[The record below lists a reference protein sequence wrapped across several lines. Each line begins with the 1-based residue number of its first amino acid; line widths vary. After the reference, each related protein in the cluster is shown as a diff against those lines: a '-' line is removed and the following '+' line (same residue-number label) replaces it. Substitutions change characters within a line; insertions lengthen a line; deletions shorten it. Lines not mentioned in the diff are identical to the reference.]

1 MAHPDESGIL
11 AVPCRAAPWRRHRD
25 ADLKSVYVTTLP
37 ATELPTRTHRSGD
50 PYADYVA
57 AVRRVQEAAVSID
70 IGSADI
76 ERATVAL
83 HALAER
89 LERSPAYQADYVGT
103 RQMALSSAQG
113 PFSVPWT
120 LHEARADYSAGTV
133 RFSRFH
139 HGRGGVAHGGATA
152 LLFDEVLGRMSNYPG
167 EPPSRTA
174 YLLVN
179 YRAVAPIEKDL
190 RVEAG
195 IDRVEGRKKFSSGRL
210 YDGDTLVA
218 DAEALFVVLR
228 PGQP

>member
-1 MAHPDESGIL
+1 M
-11 AVPCRAAPWRRHRD
+11 
-25 ADLKSVYVTTLP
+25 TTLP
-37 ATELPTRTHRSGD
+37 ADRLPADRLPGDSHPPGD
-50 PYADYVA
+50 PYAGYVLA
-57 AVRRVQEAAVSID
+57 LRRLQEAAVSID
-70 IGSADI
+70 IGSQDM
-76 ERATVAL
+76 ERAAAQL
-83 HALAER
+83 HALAEL
-89 LERSPAYQADYVGT
+89 LEGSPAYQADYVGT
-103 RQMALSSAQG
+103 RLMSLSSSQG

-120 LHEARADYSAGTV
+120 IHENRAGYSAGTV

-174 YLLVN
+174 YLTVN

-195 IDRVEGRKKFSSGRL
+195 VDRVEGRKKFSSGRL
-210 YDGDTLVA
+210 YDGGTLVA
-218 DAEALFVVLR
+218 DAEALFIALK

>member
-1 MAHPDESGIL
+1 M
-11 AVPCRAAPWRRHRD
+11 
-25 ADLKSVYVTTLP
+25 TTLP
-37 ATELPTRTHRSGD
+37 AERLPSGVHPSGD
-50 PYADYVA
+50 PYVDYVA
-57 AVRRVQEAAVSID
+57 ALRRVQDAAVSID
-70 IGSADI
+70 IGSPDMA
-76 ERATVAL
+76 RATARL
-83 HALAER
+83 HELAEL
-89 LERSPAYQADYVGT
+89 LEGSPAYQADYVGT
-103 RQMALSSAQG
+103 RLMALSSGQN
-113 PFSVPWT
+113 PFSVPLT
-120 LHEARADYSAGTV
+120 ITEARAGHSAGTV

-174 YLLVN
+174 YLTVN

-218 DAEALFVVLR
+218 DADALFIVLK

>member
-1 MAHPDESGIL
+1 M
-11 AVPCRAAPWRRHRD
+11 
-25 ADLKSVYVTTLP
+25 
-37 ATELPTRTHRSGD
+37 
-50 PYADYVA
+50 
-57 AVRRVQEAAVSID
+57 SID
-70 IGSADI
+70 FGSQDM
-76 ERATVAL
+76 ERATVQL
-83 HALAER
+83 HELAEL
-89 LERSPAYQADYVGT
+89 LEGSPAYQGDYVGT
-103 RQMALSSAQG
+103 RLMALSSAQG
-113 PFSVPWT
+113 PFSVPLT
-120 LHEARADYSAGTV
+120 VHQASPGCTVGTV

-174 YLLVN
+174 YLTVN

-195 IDRVEGRKKFSSGRL
+195 VDRVEGRKKYSSGRL

-218 DAEALFVVLR
+218 DAEALFVVLK